1 MKNSIKPYVVSGI
14 RIIIFDGEQYA
25 NFDDILAFVRKNCT
39 QNNRPIRYTISEIA
53 KEYEISAVKLNNILK
68 AEHIQ
73 YRSKGVWHINS
84 KYGKK
89 GYVVSVSGRNKK
101 THMYWTFE
109 GKKFIESL
117 LEADGYQKVKAD

>member
-1 MKNSIKPYVVSGI
+1 MKNSIKPDVVSGI

-25 NFDDILAFVRKNCT
+25 NFDDILAFVKKNCT
-39 QNNRPIRYTISEIA
+39 QNNRPVKYTISEIA

-73 YRSKGVWHINS
+73 YRSKGVWHILS
-84 KYGKK
+84 KYSKK

-117 LEADGYQKVKAD
+117 LEADGYQKS